1 MRRELFSL
9 DEGGIFGK
17 LQSKQLRRVAAVPD
31 GIRVENMNIQH
42 STFNIQRPSGEEIA
56 GGPPALRLKPRKIS
70 VPMAEGRCWRGGGEF
85 IYQEKMDGE
94 FSIAECG
101 VRSAE
106 CATLAGERM
115 ATGRFV
121 AFDVLQHAGQDVR
134 AWPLRDRWGLLL
146 GLRGVIE
153 ADGGEIVP
161 TGNGGEFLEAV
172 LAAGGEGVVAK
183 DWNSPYSAPM
193 FACKRLETFL
203 CVVTGFCGGTQ
214 SVAMARMVE
223 GSWLRVEGE
232 NAGLST
238 LNSQLS
244 TTVPCGH
251 VALRGG
257 KCDQV
262 RVGSIIKVEGMGLT
276 AAGMIREPRVCRDTA
291 TSWLVKF

>member
-1 MRRELFSL
+1 
-9 DEGGIFGK
+9 
-17 LQSKQLRRVAAVPD
+17 
-31 GIRVENMNIQH
+31 MNIQH
-42 STFNIQRPSGEEIA
+42 STFNIQRRSGDEIA

-94 FSIAECG
+94 FSIAEFG
-101 VRSAE
+101 VRNSE

-121 AFDVLQHAGQDVR
+121 VFDVLQHAGQDVR

-183 DWNSPYSAPM
+183 DWNSPYSTPM

-214 SVAMARMVE
+214 SVRIAQ
-223 GSWLRVEGE
+223 VEGE
-232 NAGLST
+232 TSNIQHPTSNIRLENAGPASGAPVASLVT
-238 LNSQLS
+238 CHL
-244 TTVPCGH
+244 PPRGA